1 MQGVETEFRA
11 RSSRSLSPAKLV
23 MSPVPRCISVDKEK
37 VPDTRDEKITQ
48 LENQI
53 KVLTKKLESC
63 DREGIKV
70 DEAHN
75 DDDEASAICIFT
87 SMRAHQVDQYE
98 IRE

>member
-1 MQGVETEFRA
+1 
-11 RSSRSLSPAKLV
+11 
-23 MSPVPRCISVDKEK
+23 VDEEK

-53 KVLTKKLESC
+53 RVLRKNLESC
-63 DREGIKV
+63 DREKINVNG
-70 DEAHN
+70 AHN
-75 DDDEASAICIFT
+75 DGDEASAIAMCDFT